1 MTRVVCALSGGGA
14 KTAAHLGALRA
25 LYERG
30 LRPSHYVASS
40 MGAVVA
46 AAAAAGVDY
55 DVQLDRL
62 VRLRRRDV
70 AVLSPKALMG
80 LYGRGLFRPEPL
92 RRTIA
97 ALVPAERFQDLG
109 VALTITVV
117 DLDSGELVLL
127 GAGGRDDVPLHDALL
142 ATCALPIYYPPV
154 VIGGRRYVDGGLR
167 AVLPID
173 VAARFEP
180 DLIFAVDVGPGFD
193 ELPAERHSPIP
204 PLVRLHGEVLRVMMA
219 AQTKATLAA
228 WSGRSEPRVVVVRPA
243 VRAETTFALERTPL
257 YVEEGYRAAV
267 RALGG
272 EVRFGGGKSEK

>member
-40 MGAVVA
+40 MGAVI
-46 AAAAAGVDY
+46 AAAGAAGLDY

-70 AVLSPKALMG
+70 AVFSPKALMG
-80 LYGRGLFRPEPL
+80 LYGPGLFRPGPL

-97 ALVPAERFQDLG
+97 ALVPAERFQDLA
-109 VALTITVV
+109 VPLTVTVV

-127 GAGGRDDVPLHDALL
+127 GAGGRDDVSLHDALL

-154 VIGGRRYVDGGLR
+154 VIAGRRYVDGGLR

-173 VAARFEP
+173 VAARFQP

-193 ELPAERHSPIP
+193 ELPAERRSPIP

-219 AQTKATLAA
+219 AQTQTTLAA
-228 WSGRSEPRVVVVRPA
+228 WTGRGEPRVIVVRPA
-243 VRAETTFALERTPL
+243 VQAETTFALDKAPL

-267 RALGG
+267 RALAD
-272 EVRFGGGKSEK
+272 VVNVPDGKR

>member
-1 MTRVVCALSGGGA
+1 MTRVVCVLSGGGA

-30 LRPSHYVASS
+30 LRPSHYIASS

-62 VRLRRRDV
+62 LRLRRRDV

-92 RRTIA
+92 YRTIKE
-97 ALVPAERFQDLG
+97 LVPAERFQDLG
-109 VALTITVV
+109 VPLTVTVV

-127 GAGGRDDVPLHDALL
+127 GTGGRDDVPLRDALL

-173 VAARFEP
+173 IAARFQP

-193 ELPAERHSPIP
+193 ELPAERRAPLP

-219 AQTKATLAA
+219 AQTKATLALWA
-228 WSGRSEPRVVVVRPA
+228 GRTEPRVIVVRPA
-243 VRAETTFALERTPL
+243 VQAETTFALDKAPM
-257 YVEEGYRAAV
+257 YVEEGYRTAV
-267 RALGG
+267 RALG
-272 EVRFGGGKSEK
+272 EVVNVRGAE

>member
-30 LRPSHYVASS
+30 LRPSHYVGSS

-70 AVLSPKALMG
+70 AVLSPRALMG

-97 ALVPAERFQDLG
+97 ALVPVERFQDLG
-109 VALTITVV
+109 IPLTVTVV

-127 GAGGRDDVPLHDALL
+127 GSGGREDVPLHDALL

-154 VIGGRRYVDGGLR
+154 VIAGRRYVDGGVR

-173 VAARFEP
+173 VAARFGP

-193 ELPAERHSPIP
+193 ELPAERHAPIP

-219 AQTKATLAA
+219 AQTQASLTS
-228 WSGRSEPRVVVVRPA
+228 WTGRTAPRVIVVRPA
-243 VRAETTFALERTPL
+243 VQAETTFALDKAPM
-257 YVEEGYRAAV
+257 YVEEGYRSAV
-267 RALGG
+267 RALADVVN
-272 EVRFGGGKSEK
+272 VRDDSA